1 MTALFHKIHISE
13 DGTVII
19 RDIFS
24 KHYPDLGSPFGE
36 RHQIVFYASLFRTVR
51 IAQIT
56 DN

>member
-1 MTALFHKIHISE
+1 MTALFSYNSISE
-13 DGTVII
+13 DGTTII
-19 RDIFS
+19 RDVFS
-24 KHYPDLGSPFGE
+24 KRYPDLGSPFVE

>member
-1 MTALFHKIHISE
+1 MTALFSYNSISE
-13 DGTVII
+13 DGTTII
-19 RDIFS
+19 RDVFS
-24 KHYPDLGSPFGE
+24 KRSPDLGSPFGE